1 MLKCFK
7 EMFWVQ
13 YNFKLH
19 QKHFKVLII
28 DLITSHN
35 LIKAVIMEI
44 SRDMCMKYVKEE
56 MFIFVKEH

>member
-1 MLKCFK
+1 
-7 EMFWVQ
+7 MFWVQ